1 MKLCTCRTKTPELRY
16 HSADCEYRVEQEE
29 RLRSGGPLTLS
40 LRIPLKATTTL
51 EAAQEL
57 AELIVQNLS
66 IEPSTTPAID
76 LRHVIDAVYYSI
88 DNYDGHN
95 LGL

>member
-1 MKLCTCRTKTPELRY
+1 MKLCTCQTKSPQLRY
-16 HSADCEYRVEQEE
+16 HDADCEYRVEQEE

-40 LRIPLKATTTL
+40 LRIPLKATATL
-51 EAAQEL
+51 ETAQEL
-57 AELIVQNLS
+57 AERITDQLS
-66 IEPSTTPAID
+66 MTVSPPD
-76 LRHVIDAVYYSI
+76 LREFIDGVYYSI